1 MRTGV
6 YIHRK
11 WPKPS
16 GLMSVLYLLFL
27 YLLLS
32 SVAGATLYADD
43 SAIVVDPP
51 IEGITAPESEESSV
65 LSDAPISEA
74 IDEAPGEA
82 VGVLTSSD
90 ATVAAADDNGSDSVA
105 SPVSDVTEPVEAA
118 HVEPLHVE
126 PQQASDSE
134 SKNHEADGFTVEDVS
149 EAPAPEAPTLKAAEV
164 VDEENSLVVAA
175 WQLLEPSYAAAT
187 PLPVSGKAMYYNPG
201 VMETVLENRLK
212 FERVELCEECI
223 GRVAMLRF
231 GDVNRKV
238 WLQFYGSHLEG
249 PFHVID
255 AAATQHV
262 GMLIDR
268 DWILDVDYQT
278 AQRWDM
284 RMPYVTI

>member
-16 GLMSVLYLLFL
+16 GLMSVLCLLFL

-65 LSDAPISEA
+65 LSDAPISEV

-82 VGVLTSSD
+82 VDVLTSSD
-90 ATVAAADDNGSDSVA
+90 ATLAAADDNGSDSVA

-126 PQQASDSE
+126 PQHASDSE

-164 VDEENSLVVAA
+164 VDEENSLAVAA
-175 WQLLEPSYAAAT
+175 W
-187 PLPVSGKAMYYNPG
+187 
-201 VMETVLENRLK
+201 
-212 FERVELCEECI
+212 
-223 GRVAMLRF
+223 
-231 GDVNRKV
+231 
-238 WLQFYGSHLEG
+238 
-249 PFHVID
+249 
-255 AAATQHV
+255 
-262 GMLIDR
+262 
-268 DWILDVDYQT
+268 
-278 AQRWDM
+278 
-284 RMPYVTI
+284 